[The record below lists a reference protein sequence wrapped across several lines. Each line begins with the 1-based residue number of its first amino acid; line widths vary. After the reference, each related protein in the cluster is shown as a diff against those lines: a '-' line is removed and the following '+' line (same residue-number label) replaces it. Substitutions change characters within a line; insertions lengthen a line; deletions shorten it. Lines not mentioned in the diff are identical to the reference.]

1 MNAFAKSIVR
11 ARETVFAYGFDQ
23 AGFTTTHGPISINSS
38 VSVQFVDFY
47 SSINLNEADGVIVP
61 QGIFEKIETRTDLFS
76 GLFGEKTFVLV
87 DKSLLLE
94 RERQVFNL
102 LRDGKWIC
110 FLVGE
115 ITDQIAQGLHS
126 EPISDTDLCKRI
138 LNAFMIDRRR
148 RYRLEIPL
156 ELKVRDEEF
165 EPYMS
170 HYGRPTTVFE
180 LPQDLPT
187 ERHAIA
193 WLGNGVVGMEID
205 AQLFFLPFESTRR
218 TLEVATHILTLL
230 TPAINQYRRDRII
243 AVPDWVD
250 EFHFKPEEPLY
261 LEIND
266 LLGKLNR
273 LESELASL
281 KDYKAI
287 LSSSG
292 IYLRNKLVALFE
304 SVFDLKVQC
313 IDREERF
320 LVVKDDDSPVALVE
334 SEGIQGGV
342 QAASI
347 ERLARARRQHG
358 LRDLFPA
365 ALLIN
370 NDMAVTNVGER
381 SATSIGSD
389 VLQAAVQQNVL
400 IMRTIDLLFL
410 LNHLEKSPNKKGRML
425 HLLTS
430 GSGWLKASTGSYDV
444 IHS

>member
-38 VSVQFVDFY
+38 VNVEFVDFY
-47 SSINLNEADGVIVP
+47 SSRNLNEADGVIVP

>member
-287 LSSSG
+287 LASSG

-342 QAASI
+342 QTASI

-444 IHS
+444 IHA

>member
-38 VSVQFVDFY
+38 VNVEFVDFY
-47 SSINLNEADGVIVP
+47 SSRNLNEADGVIVP

-287 LSSSG
+287 LASSG